1 MLTLTI
7 PQPLL
12 NLGLTLLGI
21 ALSINFVSAG
31 FNHLESNRGQRWNT
45 PIQQNNEY

>member
-7 PQPLL
+7 PQPLI
-12 NLGLTLLGI
+12 NMGLTLLAI
-21 ALSINFVSAG
+21 ALTISFASAG
-31 FNHLESNRGQRWNT
+31 INRLEGNKGQRWNT